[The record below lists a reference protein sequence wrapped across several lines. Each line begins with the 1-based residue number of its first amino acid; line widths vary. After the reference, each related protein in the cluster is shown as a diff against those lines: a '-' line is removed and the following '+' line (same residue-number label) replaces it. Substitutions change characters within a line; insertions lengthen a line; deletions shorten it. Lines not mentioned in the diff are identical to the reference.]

1 MILPGMNRARLQAGQ
16 AKIVQPYADRVHM
29 NLDRKSPLHFRLKV
43 QASPANYAVDFGIGS
58 RKNEFEQ
65 LGLLQCRQQ
74 RRPARFT
81 TRLQTPDA
89 ARVVAMDPVTQR
101 LPIHP
106 VHLGG
111 NGARAPVQNHR
122 QRQNAPNLGA
132 VRATVTQGAQLR
144 ARVIPSAQ
152 SPTARPSDL
161 SSTRTTP
168 PNRSWLALDSPR
180 ESDSSGTGIRGGL
193 PTRKPALAGFVGPY
207 GGYPAFDRGARP
219 RHPPHRLPSRG
230 VSQPINAT
238 ERANSS
244 LPLSIKARILGS
256 VSPDNPTDDGWP
268 SGVKDG
274 AVYAIPPMK

>member
-1 MILPGMNRARLQAGQ
+1 MSSTTAPGQVYNATSNPRCRTRCSDGPSHATSAYPSRSSRRQRCASAR
-16 AKIVQPYADRVHM
+16 P
-29 NLDRKSPLHFRLKV
+29 KS
-43 QASPANYAVDFGIGS
+43 SPAPECAEPG
-58 RKNEFEQ
+58 
-65 LGLLQCRQQ
+65 
-74 RRPARFT
+74 RRP
-81 TRLQTPDA
+81 
-89 ARVVAMDPVTQR
+89 
-101 LPIHP
+101 
-106 VHLGG
+106 G
-111 NGARAPVQNHR
+111 NGYSGRAIARSCD
-122 QRQNAPNLGA
+122 
-132 VRATVTQGAQLR
+132 
-144 ARVIPSAQ
+144 PSAQ